1 MLQKVPYLLDP
12 ANLPAGYWLE
22 YTTTDGQPV
31 SFKDSNIFY
40 SYYLNGK
47 GVALSRTQITSF
59 GGFSSGAERI
69 YTCNLPE
76 SVSAIGNNAF
86 AGCARMTSF
95 VISER
100 VTSIGDEAFAGCSD
114 LETIVLNTL
123 VPPTIHST
131 SFDGCDKLQIII
143 PSDEASVK
151 AYLTGDWD
159 SNNLQKIPYLLDP
172 QYIPTGYLIEY
183 TTIDGEPVEFVDNQY
198 AFHINDNQRGIVVY
212 RKEITSFNGIKSGAE
227 RLQTC
232 ILPESVSVLEERAFF
247 DCSNLKNFTIPIK
260 VSRIEEYTFAY
271 SGLTDF
277 IIHENIRYLGEGAF
291 IGCNKLVNLEIKP
304 GLQHIGF
311 GSFQYCRGLTTLTL
325 PDTVETLGE
334 NGCGAVFLSCEGLT
348 SITLSESLID
358 LGDETFSFCS
368 KLKSVV
374 IPDGIKKIGHR
385 VFLGC
390 SSLVSVD
397 IPSGVTE
404 IDEYAFSGCSS
415 LTSVDIPSGVTKI
428 GEYAFSGCSKFN
440 SIEFPEGVESI
451 GQCVLEYCYD
461 IQRITFPSTLKT
473 LGKNILGDFY
483 RLTEY
488 RTTSIYCKAI
498 TPPQLNGY
506 LLGTIN
512 SDQKPVVMVPSEV
525 VENYRN
531 ARYWKNCS
539 LQAFQF

>member
-1 MLQKVPYLLDP
+1 
-12 ANLPAGYWLE
+12 
-22 YTTTDGQPV
+22 
-31 SFKDSNIFY
+31 
-40 SYYLNGK
+40 
-47 GVALSRTQITSF
+47 
-59 GGFSSGAERI
+59 
-69 YTCNLPE
+69 
-76 SVSAIGNNAF
+76 VSAIGNNAF
-86 AGCARMTSF
+86 EGCERMTSF

-100 VTSIGDEAFAGCSD
+100 VTSIGKEAFAGCSD

-123 VPPTIHST
+123 VPPTTYST

-151 AYLTGDWD
+151 AYLTSSWD

-172 QYIPTGYLIEY
+172 QYIPSGYLIEY
-183 TTIDGEPVEFVDNQY
+183 TTTDGAPVEFVDNQY
-198 AFHINDNQRGIVVY
+198 AFHIYDNQKGLVVVY
-212 RKEITSFNGIKSGAE
+212 RKEITSFNGIESGAE

-232 ILPESVSVLEERAFF
+232 ILPESVSVLTKRAFF
-247 DCSNLKNFTIPIK
+247 NCSNLKNFTVPTK

-325 PDTVETLGE
+325 PDTVERLGE
-334 NGCGAVFLSCEGLT
+334 NGNGAVFLNCEGLT
-348 SITLSESLID
+348 SITLPKSLVD
-358 LGDETFSFCS
+358 LGDDTFTGCS

-374 IPDGIKKIGHR
+374 IPSGVTKIGAYTFR
-385 VFLGC
+385 GC

-404 IDEYAFSGCSS
+404 I
-415 LTSVDIPSGVTKI
+415 
-428 GEYAFSGCSKFN
+428 GEYAFSGCYKFN

-461 IQRITFPSTLKT
+461 IQSITFPSTLKT
-473 LGKNILGDFY
+473 LGKNILGDHY
-483 RLTEY
+483 RPTEY
-488 RTTSIYCKAI
+488 RTISIYCKAI
-498 TPPQLNGY
+498 TPPQLNGSI
-506 LLGTIN
+506 LGFTP
-512 SDQKPVVMVPSEV
+512 DHKPVVMVPPEAI
-525 VENYRN
+525 ENYQN
-531 ARYWKNCS
+531 AMYWKNCS
-539 LQAFQF
+539 LQAF